1 MVDFGSGLSGLGK
14 ENMVEGVRKPKV
26 LIVDDTPENIQVLM
40 ETLKDQ
46 YTIVAAINGEKALKM
61 AVTEPR
67 PDLIL
72 LDIMMPGMDGYEVCR
87 RLKAD
92 EQVQH
97 IPIIFVTAKTEVED
111 ETLGF
116 ELGAMDYITKPF
128 SIPVV
133 KSRVKAHLELKILR
147 DLEAIQRAK
156 LETVLGMLN
165 RELAEAADYVKFLMP
180 QPITDGP
187 VKADWRF
194 VPSTTLGGD
203 SLGYHW
209 LDEDSLAIYLIDVCG
224 HGVGAA
230 LHSVSVLNV
239 LRSRNL
245 PNVDFKRPEQV
256 LAGLNDVFPMDEHR
270 DMYFTMWY
278 GVYQPSSRL
287 LTYAC
292 GGHPPAL
299 LIQDIAGNGSE
310 IRELRT
316 PNMFL
321 GGMDGIDFK
330 YDQVEIKP
338 AARLYVF
345 SDGVYEI
352 WNENGLCWDFDRL
365 KAYLEASGDRGK
377 STMDDLWAHV
387 RHIAGSETLE
397 DDFSVLEIRIP

>member
-1 MVDFGSGLSGLGK
+1 
-14 ENMVEGVRKPKV
+14 MVELWRKPKV

-61 AVTEPR
+61 AMAEPS

-116 ELGAMDYITKPF
+116 ELGAVDYITKPF

-133 KSRVKAHLELKILR
+133 KARVKAHLELKILR
-147 DLEAIQRAK
+147 DLEAIQRANI
-156 LETVLGMLN
+156 ENVLGMLN
-165 RELAEAADYVKFLMP
+165 SELSEAAEYVKFLLP
-180 QPITDGP
+180 QPITEGP
-187 VKADWRF
+187 LQADWRF
-194 VPSTTLGGD
+194 VPCTSLGGD

-209 LDEDSLAIYLIDVCG
+209 LDEDSFAIYLIDVCG

-239 LRSRNL
+239 LRSKNL
-245 PNVDFKRPEQV
+245 QNIDFRRPDQV
-256 LAGLNDVFPMDEHR
+256 LAGLNAVFPMEYHK

-278 GVYQPSSRL
+278 GVYNRSSRL
-287 LTYAC
+287 LTYAS
-292 GGHPPAL
+292 GGHPAAL
-299 LIQDIAGNGSE
+299 LMQDMPGNRSE
-310 IRELRT
+310 MRELRT
-316 PNMFL
+316 PNLFL
-321 GGMDGIDFK
+321 GGLDGIDFE
-330 YDQVEIKP
+330 YDQVVIKP

-352 WNENGLCWDFDRL
+352 MSENGACWEFDDL
-365 KAYLEASGDRGK
+365 KAYLEDSGDRGK
-377 STMDDLWAHV
+377 STMDDLWTHV
-387 RHIAGSETLE
+387 RQIAGSEALE

>member
-1 MVDFGSGLSGLGK
+1 
-14 ENMVEGVRKPKV
+14 MVEGGRKPKV

-61 AVTEPR
+61 AVAEPR

-92 EQVQH
+92 EQAQH

-133 KSRVKAHLELKILR
+133 KARVKAHLELKILR

-165 RELAEAADYVKFLMP
+165 SELAEAADYVKFLLP
-180 QPITDGP
+180 QPITEGP
-187 VKADWRF
+187 VMADWRF

-245 PNVDFKRPEQV
+245 PNVDFRRPEQV
-256 LAGLNDVFPMDEHR
+256 LASLNAVFPMDNHR

-278 GVYQPSSRL
+278 GVYKPSSRL
-287 LTYAC
+287 LTYAS

-299 LIQDIAGNGSE
+299 LIQDTAGNRLRDSRTENSE
-310 IRELRT
+310 PISGWPWTALISNMTRLRS
-316 PNMFL
+316 NL
-321 GGMDGIDFK
+321 GLDSMSL
-330 YDQVEIKP
+330 
-338 AARLYVF
+338 AM
-345 SDGVYEI
+345 
-352 WNENGLCWDFDRL
+352 
-365 KAYLEASGDRGK
+365 AYMRS
-377 STMDDLWAHV
+377 
-387 RHIAGSETLE
+387 
-397 DDFSVLEIRIP
+397 

>member
-1 MVDFGSGLSGLGK
+1 M
-14 ENMVEGVRKPKV
+14 

-61 AVTEPR
+61 AMAEPR

-116 ELGAMDYITKPF
+116 ELGAVDYITKPF

-133 KSRVKAHLELKILR
+133 KARVKAHLELKILR

-165 RELAEAADYVKFLMP
+165 SELAEAAEYVKFLLP
-180 QPITDGP
+180 QPITEGP
-187 VKADWRF
+187 LQADWRF
-194 VPSTTLGGD
+194 VPCTSLGGD

-209 LDEDSLAIYLIDVCG
+209 LDEDSFAIYLIDVCG

-239 LRSRNL
+239 LRSKNL
-245 PNVDFKRPEQV
+245 QNIDFRRPDQV
-256 LAGLNDVFPMDEHR
+256 LAGLNAVFPMDNHR

-278 GVYQPSSRL
+278 GVYNRSSRL
-287 LTYAC
+287 LTYAS

-299 LIQDIAGNGSE
+299 LMQDMPGNRSE

-316 PNMFL
+316 PNLFV
-321 GGMDGIDFK
+321 GGLDGIDFE

-352 WNENGLCWDFDRL
+352 MNENGACWEFDDL
-365 KAYLEASGDRGK
+365 KAYLEDSGDRGK

-387 RHIAGSETLE
+387 RQIAGSETLE

>member
-1 MVDFGSGLSGLGK
+1 
-14 ENMVEGVRKPKV
+14 MVEGSRKPKV

-40 ETLKDQ
+40 EMLKDQ

-61 AVTEPR
+61 AVAEPM

-87 RLKAD
+87 KLKAD

-133 KSRVKAHLELKILR
+133 KARVKAHLELKILR

-156 LETVLGMLN
+156 LETVLGILN
-165 RELAEAADYVKFLMP
+165 SELAEAADYVKFLLP
-180 QPITDGP
+180 RPITEGP
-187 VKADWRF
+187 VRADWRF
-194 VPSTTLGGD
+194 MPSTTLGGD

-245 PNVDFKRPEQV
+245 PNVDFRRPEQV
-256 LAGLNDVFPMDEHR
+256 LASLNAVFPMDDHR

-278 GVYQPSSRL
+278 GVYKPSSRL
-287 LTYAC
+287 LTYAS

-299 LIQDIAGNGSE
+299 LIQDTAGNGSE
-310 IRELRT
+310 VRELRT
-316 PNMFL
+316 PNIFL
-321 GGMDGIDFK
+321 GGLNGMDFE
-330 YDQVEIKP
+330 YDEVDIKP
-338 AARLYVF
+338 EARLYVF

-352 WNENGLCWDFDRL
+352 MNENGACWEFDDL
-365 KAYLEASGDRGK
+365 KAYLEDSSDRGK

-387 RHIAGSETLE
+387 RQIAGTETLE

>member
-1 MVDFGSGLSGLGK
+1 
-14 ENMVEGVRKPKV
+14 MVEGRRKPKV

-40 ETLKDQ
+40 ETLKDH

-61 AVTEPR
+61 AMVEPR

-87 RLKAD
+87 RLRAD
-92 EQVQH
+92 EQARN

-128 SIPVV
+128 SVPVV
-133 KSRVKAHLELKILR
+133 KARVKAHLELKMLR
-147 DLEAIQRAK
+147 DVEAIQRAK
-156 LETVLGMLN
+156 LETLLEMLN
-165 RELAEAADYVKFLMP
+165 SELAEAADYVKFLLP
-180 QPITDGP
+180 QPITEGP
-187 VKADWRF
+187 VIADWRF
-194 VPSTTLGGD
+194 VPSTILGGD

-209 LDEDSLAIYLIDVCG
+209 LDEESLAIYLIDVCG

-239 LRSRNL
+239 LRSGNL
-245 PNVDFKRPEQV
+245 PNVDFRRPEQV
-256 LAGLNDVFPMDEHR
+256 LGSLNAVFPMESHR

-287 LTYAC
+287 LTYAS

-299 LIQDIAGNGSE
+299 LLQDTVGDGSE

-316 PNMFL
+316 PNMIL
-321 GGMDGIDFK
+321 GGLDDINFEH
-330 YDQVEIKP
+330 DQVEIKP

-352 WNENGLCWDFDRL
+352 LNENGVCWEYDDL
-365 KAYLEASGDRGK
+365 KAYLQESGDRGK
-377 STMDDLWAHV
+377 SNMDDLWAHV
-387 RHIAGSETLE
+387 RQIAGSESLE
-397 DDFSVLEIRIP
+397 DDFSVLELRIP

>member
-1 MVDFGSGLSGLGK
+1 MEVG
-14 ENMVEGVRKPKV
+14 RKPKV

-61 AVTEPR
+61 AMAEPS

-87 RLKAD
+87 RLKAE

-116 ELGAMDYITKPF
+116 ELGAVDYITKPF

-133 KSRVKAHLELKILR
+133 KARVKAHLELKILR

-165 RELAEAADYVKFLMP
+165 SELAEAAEYVKFLLP
-180 QPITDGP
+180 QPITEGP
-187 VKADWRF
+187 LQADWRF
-194 VPSTTLGGD
+194 VPCTSLGGD

-209 LDEDSLAIYLIDVCG
+209 LDEDSFAIYLIDVCG

-239 LRSRNL
+239 LRSKNL
-245 PNVDFKRPEQV
+245 QNTDFRRPDQV
-256 LAGLNDVFPMDEHR
+256 LAGLNAVFPMDNHR
-270 DMYFTMWY
+270 GMYFTMWY
-278 GVYQPSSRL
+278 GVYNRSSRL
-287 LTYAC
+287 LTYAS

-299 LIQDIAGNGSE
+299 LMQDMPGNRSE

-316 PNMFL
+316 PNLFL
-321 GGMDGIDFK
+321 GGLDGIDFE

-352 WNENGLCWDFDRL
+352 MNENGAYWAFDDL
-365 KAYLEASGDRGK
+365 KAYLEDSGDRGK

-387 RHIAGSETLE
+387 RQIAGSETLE

>member
-1 MVDFGSGLSGLGK
+1 M
-14 ENMVEGVRKPKV
+14 EGGRKPKV

-61 AVTEPR
+61 AAAEPK

-92 EQVQH
+92 EQMQH

-128 SIPVV
+128 SVPVV
-133 KSRVKAHLELKILR
+133 KARVKAHLELKILR
-147 DLEAIQRAK
+147 DREASQRAK
-156 LETVLGMLN
+156 LESVLGMLKS
-165 RELAEAADYVKFLMP
+165 ELAEAADYVRFLLP
-180 QPITDGP
+180 EPITQGP
-187 VKADWRF
+187 VTADWRF

-245 PNVDFKRPEQV
+245 PNVDFRRPEQV
-256 LAGLNDVFPMDEHR
+256 LGSLNGVFPMDDHR
-270 DMYFTMWY
+270 GMYFTMWY
-278 GVYQPSSRL
+278 GVYKPSSGL
-287 LTYAC
+287 LTYAS

-299 LIQDIAGNGSE
+299 LIRDTAGNRSE

-316 PNMFL
+316 PNLFL
-321 GGMDGIDFK
+321 GGLEGMDFK
-330 YDQVEIKP
+330 HDEVEIKP

-352 WNENGLCWDFDRL
+352 MNEEGAYWEFDDL
-365 KAYLEASGDRGK
+365 KAYLGESRD
-377 STMDDLWAHV
+377 SLESPMDDLWAHV
-387 RHIAGSETLE
+387 QQIAGSETLE

>member
-1 MVDFGSGLSGLGK
+1 
-14 ENMVEGVRKPKV
+14 MVEGGRKPKV

-61 AVTEPR
+61 AVAEPR

-87 RLKAD
+87 RLKGD
-92 EQVQH
+92 EQTQH

-116 ELGAMDYITKPF
+116 ELGAMDYISKPF
-128 SIPVV
+128 RIPVV
-133 KSRVKAHLELKILR
+133 QARVKAHLELKILR
-147 DLEAIQRAK
+147 DLEEFQRAK
-156 LETVLGMLN
+156 LENVLGILN
-165 RELAEAADYVKFLMP
+165 SELAEAADYVKFLLP
-180 QPITDGP
+180 QPITEGP
-187 VKADWRF
+187 VMTDWRF

-245 PNVDFKRPEQV
+245 PNVDFRRPEQI
-256 LAGLNDVFPMDEHR
+256 LASLNAVFPMADHR

-278 GVYQPSSRL
+278 GVYKPSSRL
-287 LTYAC
+287 LTYASA
-292 GGHPPAL
+292 GHPPAL
-299 LIQDIAGNGSE
+299 LIQDTTGNGSE

-316 PNMFL
+316 PNLFL
-321 GGMDGIDFK
+321 GAMEGIDFE
-330 YDQVEIKP
+330 YDEVEIKP
-338 AARLYVF
+338 GARLYVF

-352 WNENGLCWDFDRL
+352 MDENGPCWDFEGL
-365 KAYLEASGDRGK
+365 KAYLKDSGAGGK
-377 STMDDLWAHV
+377 SIMDDLLAAV
-387 RHIAGSETLE
+387 RQIAGSETLE
-397 DDFSVLEIRIP
+397 DDVSILEIRIP

>member
-1 MVDFGSGLSGLGK
+1 MVAGS
-14 ENMVEGVRKPKV
+14 RKPKV

-40 ETLKDQ
+40 EALKDQ

-61 AVTEPR
+61 AVAEPR

-92 EQVQH
+92 AHVQH

-133 KSRVKAHLELKILR
+133 NARVKAHLELKMLR

-165 RELAEAADYVKFLMP
+165 SELAEAADYVKFLLP
-180 QPITDGP
+180 QPMTEGP
-187 VKADWRF
+187 VMADWRF

-203 SLGYHW
+203 ALGYHW
-209 LDEDSLAIYLIDVCG
+209 LDEDSLAVYLIDVCG

-245 PNVDFKRPEQV
+245 PNVDFRRPEQV
-256 LAGLNDVFPMDEHR
+256 LAGLNAVFPMECHR

-278 GVYQPSSRL
+278 GVYKPSSRL
-287 LTYAC
+287 LTYAS

-299 LIQDIAGNGSE
+299 LIQGRAGNGSE

-316 PNMFL
+316 PNLFL
-321 GGMDGIDFK
+321 GGLDGIDFK
-330 YDQVEIKP
+330 YDEVEIKP

-352 WNENGLCWDFDRL
+352 MNENGACWEFDDLR
-365 KAYLEASGDRGK
+365 AYLGYSGDRGK

-387 RHIAGSETLE
+387 RQIAGSETLE

>member
-1 MVDFGSGLSGLGK
+1 
-14 ENMVEGVRKPKV
+14 MVEAGRKPKV

-61 AVTEPR
+61 AVAEPR

-133 KSRVKAHLELKILR
+133 KARVKAHLELKILR

-156 LETVLGMLN
+156 LETLLGMLN
-165 RELAEAADYVKFLMP
+165 SELAEAADYVKYLLP
-180 QPITDGP
+180 QPMAEGP
-187 VKADWRF
+187 VMADWRF

-209 LDEDSLAIYLIDVCG
+209 LDEDSLAFYLIDVCG

-245 PNVDFKRPEQV
+245 PNVDFRRPEQV
-256 LAGLNDVFPMDEHR
+256 LASLNAVFPMDDHKG
-270 DMYFTMWY
+270 MYFTMWY
-278 GVYQPSSRL
+278 GVYKPSTRL
-287 LTYAC
+287 LSYAS

-299 LIQDIAGNGSE
+299 LIQDTAGNGSE
-310 IRELRT
+310 IQELRT
-316 PNMFL
+316 PNLIL
-321 GGMDGIDFK
+321 GGLKGIDFK
-330 YDQVEIKP
+330 YDEVEIKP
-338 AARLYVF
+338 EARLYVF

-352 WNENGLCWDFDRL
+352 MNENTICWEFDDL
-365 KAYLEASGDRGK
+365 KAYLEESGDRGT

-387 RHIAGSETLE
+387 RQIAGSETLE
-397 DDFSVLEIRIP
+397 DDFSVLELRIP

>member
-1 MVDFGSGLSGLGK
+1 MLED
-14 ENMVEGVRKPKV
+14 VRKPKV

-46 YTIVAAINGEKALKM
+46 YTIVAAINGEKALRM
-61 AVTEPR
+61 AVAEPM
-67 PDLIL
+67 PDLVL

-87 RLKAD
+87 RLRAD
-92 EQVQH
+92 EQAQH

-133 KSRVKAHLELKILR
+133 RARVKAHLELKILR
-147 DLEAIQRAK
+147 DLEATQRAK

-165 RELAEAADYVKFLMP
+165 RELAEAADYVKFLLP
-180 QPITDGP
+180 QPISEGP
-187 VKADWRF
+187 VMVDWRF

-245 PNVDFKRPEQV
+245 PDVDFGRPEQV
-256 LAGLNDVFPMDEHR
+256 LAGLNAVFPMECHR

-278 GVYQPSSRL
+278 GVYKPSSRL
-287 LTYAC
+287 LTYAS

-299 LIQDIAGNGSE
+299 LIQDRTGNGSE

-316 PNMFL
+316 PNLIL

-330 YDQVEIKP
+330 YDEVEIKP

-352 WNENGLCWDFDRL
+352 MNENGPCWEFDDL
-365 KAYLEASGDRGK
+365 KAYLEDSGDRGK
-377 STMDDLWAHV
+377 ATMDDLWAHV
-387 RHIAGSETLE
+387 RQIAGSETLE

>member
-1 MVDFGSGLSGLGK
+1 
-14 ENMVEGVRKPKV
+14 MVEVGRKPKV

-61 AVTEPR
+61 AMAEPS

-92 EQVQH
+92 EKVCD
-97 IPIIFVTAKTEVED
+97 IPIIFVTAKSEVED

-116 ELGAMDYITKPF
+116 ELGAVDYITKPF

-133 KSRVKAHLELKILR
+133 KARVKAHLDLKRLR

-165 RELAEAADYVKFLMP
+165 SELAEAAEYVKFLLP
-180 QPITDGP
+180 QPITEGP
-187 VKADWRF
+187 LQADWRF
-194 VPSTTLGGD
+194 VPCTSLGGD

-209 LDEDSLAIYLIDVCG
+209 LDEDSFAIYLIDVCG

-239 LRSRNL
+239 LRSKNL
-245 PNVDFKRPEQV
+245 QNIDFRRPDQV
-256 LAGLNDVFPMDEHR
+256 LAGLNAVFPMDNHR

-278 GVYQPSSRL
+278 GVYNHSSRL
-287 LTYAC
+287 LTYAS

-299 LIQDIAGNGSE
+299 LMQDMPGNRSE

-316 PNMFL
+316 PNLFV
-321 GGMDGIDFK
+321 GGLDGVDFE

-352 WNENGLCWDFDRL
+352 MNENGACWGFDDL
-365 KAYLEASGDRGK
+365 KAYLEDSGDRGK

-387 RHIAGSETLE
+387 RQIAGSETLE

>member
-1 MVDFGSGLSGLGK
+1 
-14 ENMVEGVRKPKV
+14 MVEGGRKPKV

-61 AVTEPR
+61 AVAEPR

-87 RLKAD
+87 RLKGD
-92 EQVQH
+92 EQTQH

-116 ELGAMDYITKPF
+116 ELGAMDYISKPF
-128 SIPVV
+128 RIPVV
-133 KSRVKAHLELKILR
+133 KARVKAHLELKILR
-147 DLEAIQRAK
+147 DLEEFQRAK
-156 LETVLGMLN
+156 LENVLGILN
-165 RELAEAADYVKFLMP
+165 SELAEAADYVKFLLP
-180 QPITDGP
+180 QPITEGP
-187 VKADWRF
+187 VMTDWRF

-245 PNVDFKRPEQV
+245 PNVDFRRPEQI
-256 LAGLNDVFPMDEHR
+256 LASLNAVFPMADHR

-278 GVYQPSSRL
+278 GVYKPSSRL
-287 LTYAC
+287 LTYASA
-292 GGHPPAL
+292 GHPPAL
-299 LIQDIAGNGSE
+299 LIQDTTGNGSE

-316 PNMFL
+316 PNLFL
-321 GGMDGIDFK
+321 GAMEGIDFE
-330 YDQVEIKP
+330 YDEVEIKP
-338 AARLYVF
+338 GARLYVF

-352 WNENGLCWDFDRL
+352 MDENGPCWDFEGL
-365 KAYLEASGDRGK
+365 KAYLKDSGAGGK
-377 STMDDLWAHV
+377 SIMDDLLAAV
-387 RHIAGSETLE
+387 RQIAGSETLE
-397 DDFSVLEIRIP
+397 DDVSILEIRIP

>member
-1 MVDFGSGLSGLGK
+1 M
-14 ENMVEGVRKPKV
+14 EGGRKPKV
-26 LIVDDTPENIQVLM
+26 LIVDDTPENIQVLI
-40 ETLKDQ
+40 EALKDK

-61 AVTEPR
+61 AVAEPR

-72 LDIMMPGMDGYEVCR
+72 LDITMPGMDGYEVCR

-116 ELGAMDYITKPF
+116 ELGAVDYITKPF

-133 KSRVKAHLELKILR
+133 RARVKAHLELKILR
-147 DLEAIQRAK
+147 DVEAIQREK
-156 LETVLGMLN
+156 LETILGILN
-165 RELAEAADYVKFLMP
+165 RELAEAADYVKFLLP
-180 QPITDGP
+180 QPITEGP
-187 VKADWRF
+187 VMADWRF
-194 VPSTTLGGD
+194 MPSTTLGGD

-245 PNVDFKRPEQV
+245 PNVDFRRPEQV
-256 LAGLNDVFPMDEHR
+256 LASLNSVFPMDDHKG
-270 DMYFTMWY
+270 MYFTMWY
-278 GVYQPSSRL
+278 GVYNPSSHL
-287 LTYAC
+287 LTYAS

-299 LIQDIAGNGSE
+299 LIQDGAGSGFE
-310 IRELRT
+310 IQELRT
-316 PNMFL
+316 PNLIL
-321 GGMDGIDFK
+321 GGLDGIDFK
-330 YDQVEIKP
+330 CDEVEVKP

-352 WNENGLCWDFDRL
+352 MNEKGACWDFDSL
-365 KAYLEASGDRGK
+365 KAYLQDSGDKGK
-377 STMDDLWAHV
+377 ANMDDLWAHV
-387 RHIAGSETLE
+387 RQIAGSETLE
-397 DDFSVLEIRIP
+397 DDFSVLELRMP